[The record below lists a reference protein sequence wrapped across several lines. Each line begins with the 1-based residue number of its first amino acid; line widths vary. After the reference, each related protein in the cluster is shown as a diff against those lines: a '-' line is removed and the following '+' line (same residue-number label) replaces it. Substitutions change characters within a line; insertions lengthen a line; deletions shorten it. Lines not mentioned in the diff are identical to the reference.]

1 MQLWQSPE
9 EGIMESLP
17 LMTILTLQSDKFPK
31 VLTQRETQPVCQDC
45 LISCDNGTSHFLS
58 VWQDWT
64 LQMPLS
70 DTKTSLEEANPFG
83 HKSSPQGN
91 LSDSACLKGTTR
103 SLGDKAVTNPLIRSK
118 LF

>member
-1 MQLWQSPE
+1 MK
-9 EGIMESLP
+9 SLP
-17 LMTILTLQSDKFPK
+17 IMTILTLQSDKFPK

-45 LISCDNGTSHFLS
+45 LISCHSGTSHFLS

-91 LSDSACLKGTTR
+91 LSDSVQREQPVLLETR
-103 SLGDKAVTNPLIRSK
+103 QSQTP
-118 LF
+118 